1 MLEGNKEIYVSST
14 GGIGRVIASTGAIQE
29 FAKQKQKEGIKVN
42 VVSSFPQ
49 LFNGLDYINRV
60 YNIGMPYLYEDYIS
74 KGEFIE
80 PEPYNHYLYYKEQE
94 HLATVFN
101 FILNGKREFIQPSIV
116 LTENEL
122 EEAKGFV
129 EDLKKKEGKKILLVQ
144 PWGSQGGIQIAD
156 EKGQPK
162 IRVDESYR
170 SFGTGFF
177 RKFIGEFKDNY
188 KIMSVQAT
196 AMFNNQQVPQVALKD
211 TSVFQNPDI
220 RKIIAVIPFV
230 DGVIACDSF
239 LHHAS
244 ASLGTPVPTIVLW
257 GATSEKN
264 LGYEGQTN
272 LRSKVVSEVEPNR
285 VPHDHVYYVNKNK
298 GSNEFKLEL
307 IEDIRGVLDGNK
319 SRKNSKK

>member
-1 MLEGNKEIYVSST
+1 MEEGKRDIFVKVD

-94 HLATVFN
+94 HIATVFN

-122 EEAKGFV
+122 EEAKGFI

-177 RKFIGEFKDNY
+177 RKFIGDLKDDY

-211 TSVFQNPDI
+211 TSVFNNPDI

-264 LGYEGQTN
+264 LGYDGQSN
-272 LRSKVVSEVEPNR
+272 LRSKLVTEVEPNR

-307 IEDIRGVLDGNK
+307 IEEIKGVLNGNK